1 MIRILVV
8 DEKYR
13 KSKAA
18 PRLRLLLCEQG
29 DQIGRIFASWV
40 MLTLDSI
47 LKNTEVHCK
56 IFGQHFTLS
65 YCFNFDKKKD
75 YATFWAI
82 FLQNHLVALSAKAV
96 CPTSLNN

>member
-29 DQIGRIFASWV
+29 DQIGRIFASLV
-40 MLTLDSI
+40 VA
-47 LKNTEVHCK
+47 N
-56 IFGQHFTLS
+56 FGQYFEKHKS
-65 YCFNFDKKKD
+65 YIAKFLI
-75 YATFWAI
+75 AI
-82 FLQNHLVALSAKAV
+82 LH
-96 CPTSLNN
+96 